1 MNKNVIVELVVVWFV
16 INSFDIVKVIVIL
29 VKVSILFFFF
39 VFDINVCLID
49 IRYF

>member
-39 VFDINVCLID
+39 VFDINVWF
-49 IRYF
+49 Y

>member
-39 VFDINVCLID
+39 VFDINVS
-49 IRYF
+49 FN

>member
-39 VFDINVCLID
+39 VFDINVW
-49 IRYF
+49 FN

>member
-39 VFDINVCLID
+39 VFDINVW
-49 IRYF
+49 YN